1 MNLIGS
7 NSNGRFITLTG
18 EDSAHGCLPWLL
30 STPASDNLKFTHL
43 TRIFFSI
50 VFFAT
55 LISSCNTVPDNIP
68 FPEKE
73 LSYTK
78 PISVPLVFTTEKKL
92 NWDTASNAA
101 VKPVIKK
108 LNLDALPSTP
118 YDTVG
123 YKDLMGMPQ
132 KAPFDFNKLPEIDF
146 SFDGL
151 PSKSLQLKTSL
162 LPPPVI
168 VKAQAPAMQK
178 ANPLSLFELGIP
190 QGLPAKF
197 IIALLKDKKGLLWIS
212 SFEGIFRYDG
222 EHVQT
227 IVPGP
232 IEAPAAGMAEDDDGN
247 IWFISFDR
255 LGMINTRKGTI
266 GYTNA
271 FKAPVNNL
279 SRIIKD
285 TNGRIWI
292 SKTTANAVLIIDPAT
307 QTFKTLD
314 KTKGLSDGQLTDVV
328 EDNDKNIWIISNTGG
343 ANIINL
349 EKNKIKYLKKI
360 NGLGNDS
367 LRAITKDKIGRIWI
381 ARSGGGVD
389 AVDVKRGTILR
400 YDGSMGFKQALA
412 TNMSS
417 DDKGRIWMGK
427 VQGADILDPENNRVR
442 LIDQSKGL
450 GNDWV
455 SSCTMDDHNRM
466 WVSTI
471 GGLSMIEQNAET
483 VHPFNVNVTSL
494 MEDGA
499 GNLWVATQKGLF
511 IINFQKKLM
520 RRLDAAH
527 GLSNDFVQ
535 SFTNTNGKIAVATNN
550 GYNIIDPIGKTMEI
564 ATKKEGLLSDVIY
577 NTFKDKAGNMW
588 LVGPNNGV
596 EVVDSA
602 NKIIRHVDVAGGL
615 SDNNIQDFKQD
626 DNGFMWLATNKSGVN
641 IIDPVAGTVKYLNN
655 QPGLRDTCNRVLLK
669 DKQGRMWIGTDKGIY
684 VADLKQGTLTI
695 ITTKEGL
702 TDNRVLSLL
711 EFKGSIA
718 AGTNSK
724 ITLITPPGNTDKDP
738 TANGWKIAP
747 LDKSETLIKQQ
758 NSWASDFITSKGK
771 YLWGDA
777 DLTVINEL
785 KPATDSAVTYLTGI
799 NIMTK
804 PQYFINVPELKG
816 NDTLWAADTF
826 YVSGKKPANRGYT
839 TDNNLTWDS
848 VSGPYNMPVN
858 LQLPHNQN
866 YIQLHFA
873 QAHLGRQD
881 NTLYT
886 YILEGIDKNWSI
898 ASSNPYTENYLNL
911 PSGRYTFKVSSK
923 GLNGKWGLP
932 ALFSFT
938 ISPPWYQTW
947 WAYTFYALLGIG
959 LLRAYIVYRSR
970 QLKRENKIL
979 EEKVNLRT
987 KQLQQSLEE
996 LKATQTQLVQSEKM
1010 ASLGELTAGIAHEI
1024 QNPLNFINNFSE
1036 VNTEL
1041 ITEMKQELEKGNFED
1056 AIVIANDI
1064 ETNEQKIVFH
1074 GKRADVIVKGMLQH
1088 SRSSSGLKEPTDINE
1103 LADEYLRLS
1112 YHGLRAKDKS
1122 FNATMKTDFD
1132 PSIEKINVIPQDIGR
1147 VILNLLTNAFYVV
1160 NEKKQLNIPGYEP
1173 TVSISTKRV
1182 DGKVEIRVS
1191 DNGNGIP
1198 PKVLD
1203 KIFQPFFT
1211 TKPTGQGTGLG
1222 LSLSYDVVTQGHGG
1236 ILKVETRE
1244 GEGTTFIIILQA

>member
-1 MNLIGS
+1 MKYFQMN
-7 NSNGRFITLTG
+7 NSIR
-18 EDSAHGCLPWLL
+18 L
-30 STPASDNLKFTHL
+30 SLK
-43 TRIFFSI
+43 FFSI
-50 VFFAT
+50 IFFGI
-55 LISSCNTVPDNIP
+55 LFSSCNTIPDNIA
-68 FPEKE
+68 FPDNE

-78 PISVPLVFTTEKKL
+78 PVSVPLVFTTEKKL
-92 NWDTASNAA
+92 IWDTASHAA
-101 VKPVIKK
+101 VKPIIKK
-108 LNLDALPSTP
+108 LDLDALPSTP

-123 YKDLMGMPQ
+123 YKALTGMPQ
-132 KAPFDFNKLPEIDF
+132 KTPFDFNKLPEIDF

-151 PSKSLQLKTSL
+151 PSKPLQLKTSL
-162 LPPPVI
+162 LPPPFT
-168 VKAQAPAMQK
+168 VKGQAPATQK
-178 ANPLSLFELGIP
+178 GNPLSLFEIGTP
-190 QGLPAKF
+190 QGLQAKF
-197 IIALLKDKKGLLWIS
+197 IVALLKDKKGLLWIS
-212 SFEGIFRYDG
+212 SSEGLFRYDG

-232 IEAPAAGMAEDDDGN
+232 IAAPADGMAEDNNGN

-255 LGMINTRKGTI
+255 VGMINTCKGTI
-266 GYTNA
+266 SYTSA
-271 FKAPVNNL
+271 FKTPERNI

-314 KTKGLSDGQLTDVV
+314 KTKGLSDGQPTDIA

-343 ANIINL
+343 ANIINP
-349 EKNKIKYLKKI
+349 EKNKIKFLKKI
-360 NGLGNDS
+360 NGLGSDS
-367 LRAITKDKIGRIWI
+367 LRAITQDKSGKIWI
-381 ARSGGGVD
+381 ATSGGGVD
-389 AVDVKRGTILR
+389 AVDVKSGTILR
-400 YDGSMGFKQALA
+400 YNGSMGFKQALT

-427 VQGADILDPENNRVR
+427 VQGVDVLDPENNRVR

-455 SSCTMDDHNRM
+455 SSCTMDDYNRM

-471 GGLSMIEQNAET
+471 GGQSVIEQNAET
-483 VHPFNVNVTSL
+483 VHPFNAVVISL

-535 SFTNTNGKIAVATNN
+535 SFTNTNGKIIVATNG
-550 GYNIIDPIGKTMEI
+550 GYNIIDPIGKTIET
-564 ATKKEGLLSDVIY
+564 ATKREGLLSDAIY
-577 NTFKDKAGNMW
+577 NSFKDKSGNMW

-596 EVVDSA
+596 DVVDSA

-626 DNGFMWLATNKSGVN
+626 NNGLMWLATNKSGVN
-641 IIDPVAGTVKYLNN
+641 IINPVAGTVKYLNN
-655 QPGLRDTCNRVLLK
+655 QPGLRDTCNRVMLK

-684 VADLKQGTLTI
+684 VADLKQGTLTT

-702 TDNRVLSLL
+702 TDNRVLSLQ
-711 EFKGSIA
+711 EYNGSIA

-724 ITLITPPGNTDKDP
+724 ITLITPPGNTDKN
-738 TANGWKIAP
+738 TTVMGWKIAP

-758 NSWASDFITSKGK
+758 NSWASDYITSKGQ

-777 DLTVINEL
+777 DLTIIHEL
-785 KPATDSAVTYLTGI
+785 KPATDSAVTYITGI
-799 NIMTK
+799 NVMTK
-804 PQYFINVPELKG
+804 PQYFINAPELKG

-826 YVSGKKPANRGYT
+826 YVSGKNPLSKGYT
-839 TDNNLTWDS
+839 TDNKLTWDS
-848 VSGPYNMPVN
+848 VSGPYNIPVN

-873 QAHLGRQD
+873 QAYLGRQD

-886 YILEGIDKNWSI
+886 YVLEGIDKNWSI
-898 ASSNPYTENYLNL
+898 PNTNPYTENYLNL
-911 PSGRYTFKVSSK
+911 PSGQFIFKVCSK
-923 GLNGKWGLP
+923 GLNGKWGMP

-938 ISPPWYQTW
+938 ISPPWYKSW
-947 WAYTFYALLGIG
+947 WAYTLYALLGMG

-970 QLKRENKIL
+970 QLQRENKIL

-987 KQLQQSLEE
+987 KQLQQSLAD

-1041 ITEMKQELEKGNFED
+1041 ISEMKQEIEKGNFED
-1056 AIVIANDI
+1056 AIAIANDI
-1064 ETNEQKIVFH
+1064 ETNERKIVFH

-1147 VILNLLTNAFYVV
+1147 VILNLLTNAFYAVS
-1160 NEKKQLNIPGYEP
+1160 EKKKSPQPQKEGMEPYEP
-1173 TVSISTKRV
+1173 TVTVTTRRLGSPLG
-1182 DGKVEIRVS
+1182 DGGKIEIKVS

-1236 ILKVETRE
+1236 ILKVETTE